1 MHQELPAQHYVAAE
15 ARLTDAALRLPRD
28 NSPDNSPEEA
38 SAGWLGLQGLH
49 SADSKCPMVDPSVVD
64 VFAA

>member
-38 SAGWLGLQGLH
+38 SPGWLGLQGLQTV
-49 SADSKCPMVDPSVVD
+49 KCPMVDPSVVD